1 MKKQTKAMLMAVT
14 MAASA
19 MTACV
24 PKATTETTAATE
36 VAGTHAHTHKSE
48 PAAGRR
54 SYHAGRVRCGRE
66 RGDRWLLR
74 PAE

>member
-36 VAGTHAHTHKSE
+36 VAGT
-48 PAAGRR
+48 AAVDGGCIR
-54 SYHAGRVRCGRE
+54 
-66 RGDRWLLR
+66 LLR
-74 PAE
+74 PEEGVDVEVSLFA